1 MINCNSVNTFN
12 HNLPKKS
19 NFLGGIFMKKKYFN
33 NGMILCE
40 LNIGA
45 YVYML
50 LGNTEQEITMQ
61 AQDLLN
67 RQLKGLI

>member
-1 MINCNSVNTFN
+1 MIFSYKYLIIICLKNQI
-12 HNLPKKS
+12 
-19 NFLGGIFMKKKYFN
+19 NFLGGTFMKKKYFN

-50 LGNTEQEITMQ
+50 LGKTEQEITMQ

-67 RQLKGLI
+67 KQLKGLI

>member
-1 MINCNSVNTFN
+1 
-12 HNLPKKS
+12 
-19 NFLGGIFMKKKYFN
+19 MKKKYFN

-50 LGNTEQEITMQ
+50 LGNTEQEITIQ

-67 RQLKGLI
+67 KQLKGLI

>member
-1 MINCNSVNTFN
+1 MILNYEYIIPISCLKNQI
-12 HNLPKKS
+12 
-19 NFLGGIFMKKKYFN
+19 FLGGTFMKKKYFN

-50 LGNTEQEITMQ
+50 LGKTEQEITMQ
-61 AQDLLN
+61 AQELLDK
-67 RQLKGLI
+67 QLKGLI